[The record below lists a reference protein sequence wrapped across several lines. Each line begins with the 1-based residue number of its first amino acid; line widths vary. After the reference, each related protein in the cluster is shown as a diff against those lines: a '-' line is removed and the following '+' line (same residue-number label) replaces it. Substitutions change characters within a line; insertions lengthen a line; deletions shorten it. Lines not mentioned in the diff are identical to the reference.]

1 MQLITGG
8 MGFIGLHTAH
18 ALLEMGETCVLTQ
31 YRVKRMPDFIQA
43 EIGKR
48 VFVKQ
53 LDVTDRSALL
63 ELGGRYPIT
72 GIVHL
77 ADPGPWRTDPRE
89 YFRLSTNT
97 LLSVLD
103 AAETWNARRVT
114 IASTIG
120 IYMGLESSGVPLR
133 EDMPLPMLAPHP
145 IPTFKKVTELISSN
159 IAARTGFSIVH
170 TRFGAWG
177 PLSHHPP
184 SPMNIHSQLVHAAV
198 AGETPDFTRPPSHAY
213 AEDGVDLCYARDCGR
228 GIALLRLADK
238 LRYATYNIGAGKATR
253 YGELATAIKKIIPD
267 ARLDLP
273 GGYDPQGPGKV
284 IELDISRIRED
295 TGYAPQYSLERA
307 VADYIAW
314 LRAGNDE

>member
-18 ALLEMGETCVLTQ
+18 ALLEMGESCVLTQ
-31 YRVKRMPDFIQA
+31 YRVARLPDFIQA

-48 VFVKQ
+48 VFVER
-53 LDVTDRSALL
+53 LDITDRSALL

-77 ADPGPWRTDPRE
+77 ADPGPWRTDPRQ

-97 LLSVLD
+97 LLSVLE
-103 AAETWNARRVT
+103 AAETWNARRVA

-133 EDMPLPMLAPHP
+133 EDLPLPMLALHP
-145 IPTFKKVTELISSN
+145 IPTFKKVAELVSIS
-159 IAARTGFSIVH
+159 IAARAGFSIVH

-177 PLSHHPP
+177 PLFHHPP
-184 SPMNIHSQLVHAAV
+184 SPMNIHSQLVRAAV
-198 AGETPDFTRPPSHAY
+198 AGKTLDFTRPPSRAY
-213 AEDGVDLCYARDCGR
+213 AEDGVDLCYVRDCSR
-228 GIALLRLADK
+228 GIALLQLADK
-238 LRYATYNIGAGKATR
+238 LRYATYNIGAGKATK
-253 YGELATAIKKIIPD
+253 YGEFAAAIKRIIPD

-273 GGYDPQGPGKV
+273 DGYDPQGPGKV

-295 TGYAPQYSLERA
+295 TGYAPQYDLERA

-314 LRAGNDE
+314 LRAGNAE